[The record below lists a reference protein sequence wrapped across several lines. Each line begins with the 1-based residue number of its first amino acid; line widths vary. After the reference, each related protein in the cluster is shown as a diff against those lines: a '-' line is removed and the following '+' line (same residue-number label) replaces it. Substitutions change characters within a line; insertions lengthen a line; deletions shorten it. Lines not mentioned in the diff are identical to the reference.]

1 MGHTVTTMR
10 QALVIFSLLSHYAAL
25 LLAQEAVGAGG
36 DCDHEGAKVCN
47 GAVTEEKGK
56 FVKICLNGK
65 LKNKLVKKVKAGY
78 PLVGRDTG
86 PGKDCTWYG
95 TVYCSGDV
103 IQDLHRWWF
112 LMKCSST
119 RLSVIARSYTQVVQD
134 KRFTKTKGR

>member
-1 MGHTVTTMR
+1 MDTGSL
-10 QALVIFSLLSHYAAL
+10 AILVL
-25 LLAQEAVGAGG
+25 LLGSISCSCKFKGNE
-36 DCDHEGAKVCN
+36 VCE
-47 GAVTEEKGK
+47 GAVTKELKSTLQ
-56 FVKICLNGK
+56 ICTNGRLK
-65 LKNKLVKKVKAGY
+65 LKKKSEVKPGY

-86 PGKDCTWYG
+86 PDKDCTWYG